1 VPGNCRLEDLPVDL
15 LRAIVAVS
23 ILVTGIFPGINLRA
37 GRALPPLET
46 GYGTYY
52 EESEQNGKEEKSRY
66 TRTRED
72 LRRHSI
78 GSRERSRAWKSRSS
92 TRNTT
97 GTNGSMR
104 SQMTKRTYIT
114 VRVLVAFLFSLAA
127 EGRRESPYPTLREDD
142 WIKISSDAPGIVI
155 ERHGTDETMH
165 VELTGRGSERYR
177 LTVLRERDGVS
188 VEVKKKQRIGVFL
201 SDFFDAGLY
210 ISIPESWTEGEIEV
224 ETVSG
229 AIRVEEFIEAR
240 DIGFGTVSGAITFT
254 GLRADEEVEIE
265 SVSGAIRGSNV
276 IASSLE
282 LSSVSGAIM
291 IDRIEVFNGK
301 EDLQVESVSER
312 SSSARPRRETPM
324 SEASRVRSTSPS
336 RPAMRERYEPPRS
349 AVRSARTLPPTIPHG
364 PRRGPKGSR

>member
-1 VPGNCRLEDLPVDL
+1 
-15 LRAIVAVS
+15 
-23 ILVTGIFPGINLRA
+23 
-37 GRALPPLET
+37 
-46 GYGTYY
+46 
-52 EESEQNGKEEKSRY
+52 
-66 TRTRED
+66 
-72 LRRHSI
+72 
-78 GSRERSRAWKSRSS
+78 
-92 TRNTT
+92 
-97 GTNGSMR
+97 
-104 SQMTKRTYIT
+104 MTKRTYIT
-114 VRVLVAFLFSLAA
+114 VLVLFAFLFSLAA

-301 EDLQVESVSER
+301 EDLQVESVSG
-312 SSSARPRRETPM
+312 AIKLGETKAGNAHVG
-324 SEASRVRSTSPS
+324 SVSGSVHLTLSP
-336 RPAMRERYEPPRS
+336 RYEGTVRASSLSGSIS
-349 AVRSARTLPPTIPHG
+349 ADITADHTSWSEKRTQGFSI
-364 PRRGPKGSR
+364 GSGHNSIEVETTSGSIKIIQ